1 VTGLAVPAA
10 GAAALAAMGPE
21 PAQLG
26 IVVPDLER
34 ALAAHAGMG
43 PWAVYTYDRD
53 VVPTLECGGAPADFR
68 FRVALNPGS
77 LQLELIQP
85 LDDRS
90 PYARWL
96 ARGHSGVHHL
106 GYLVDDVPAT
116 TAAMQAAGFAVLM
129 SGSGHGADGTG
140 AFSYYDTEA
149 AVGYVMEA
157 IRRPLQRREPE
168 AVWP

>member
-1 VTGLAVPAA
+1 MTSVAVPS
-10 GAAALAAMGPE
+10 GAAALQAMGRA

-34 ALAAHAGMG
+34 ALRAHAGMG
-43 PWAVYTYDRD
+43 PWSVYTYDRH
-53 VVPTLECGGAPADFR
+53 VVPTLECGGTPADFR
-68 FRVALNPGS
+68 FRLALNPS
-77 LQLELIQP
+77 TPQLEIIQP
-85 LDDRS
+85 LDDDS

-106 GYLVDDVPAT
+106 GYLVDDVSAT
-116 TAAMQAAGFAVLM
+116 TTAMCAAGFTVIM

-140 AFSYYDTEA
+140 AFAYYDTEA
-149 AVGYVMEA
+149 AVGYLMEA
-157 IRRPLQRREPE
+157 IRRPLERREPE